1 MTSNEVVQKLWN
13 LCNVLRDDGITYH
26 EYVTELTYILFLKM
40 SSELENEE
48 KIGIPLKYRWKELA
62 KLEGIELK
70 NNYQKC
76 LLDLGQ
82 IDGKLG
88 IIYRNAQTKIE
99 EPANLK
105 KIFNEIN
112 KIDWYSVD
120 KEDLGDLYEGLLEK
134 NASEKKSGAG
144 QYFTPRV
151 LIDSIVRIIKP
162 ELGERICDPA
172 AGSRVIIMTE
182 ANSSVKSK
190 VLKLL
195 PKLKTEE
202 TDSLCVA

>member
-1 MTSNEVVQKLWN
+1 MTSSEVVQKLWN

-134 NASEKKSGAG
+134 NAYEKK
-144 QYFTPRV
+144 
-151 LIDSIVRIIKP
+151 
-162 ELGERICDPA
+162 
-172 AGSRVIIMTE
+172 
-182 ANSSVKSK
+182 
-190 VLKLL
+190 
-195 PKLKTEE
+195 
-202 TDSLCVA
+202 

>member
-1 MTSNEVVQKLWN
+1 MQKLWN

-172 AGSRVIIMTE
+172 AGFRVIIVIE
-182 ANSSVKSK
+182 ANSYVNIRSSR
-190 VLKLL
+190 LL
-195 PKLKTEE
+195 PKFKTQKIN
-202 TDSLCVA
+202 SWCAA

>member
-1 MTSNEVVQKLWN
+1 ME
-13 LCNVLRDDGITYH
+13 R
-26 EYVTELTYILFLKM
+26 
-40 SSELENEE
+40 
-48 KIGIPLKYRWKELA
+48 IGKTRRNRI
-62 KLEGIELK
+62 K

-76 LLDLGQ
+76 LLGLGQ

-134 NASEKKSGAG
+134 NASEKI
-144 QYFTPRV
+144 R
-151 LIDSIVRIIKP
+151 
-162 ELGERICDPA
+162 
-172 AGSRVIIMTE
+172 SRTIFY
-182 ANSSVKSK
+182 S
-190 VLKLL
+190 
-195 PKLKTEE
+195 
-202 TDSLCVA
+202 

>member
-48 KIGIPLKYRWKELA
+48 EIGIPLKYRWKELV

-76 LLDLGQ
+76 LLGLGQ

-134 NASEKKSGAG
+134 NASEKN
-144 QYFTPRV
+144 QEQDNILLLEFL
-151 LIDSIVRIIKP
+151 LIQ
-162 ELGERICDPA
+162 L
-172 AGSRVIIMTE
+172 
-182 ANSSVKSK
+182 
-190 VLKLL
+190 
-195 PKLKTEE
+195 
-202 TDSLCVA
+202 

>member
-162 ELGERICDPA
+162 ELGDRICDPA
-172 AGSRVIIMTE
+172 AGTFGFIIE
-182 ANSSVKSK
+182 ADKYLRRKYDDYFGTKERPV
-190 VLKLL
+190 
-195 PKLKTEE
+195 
-202 TDSLCVA
+202 TD